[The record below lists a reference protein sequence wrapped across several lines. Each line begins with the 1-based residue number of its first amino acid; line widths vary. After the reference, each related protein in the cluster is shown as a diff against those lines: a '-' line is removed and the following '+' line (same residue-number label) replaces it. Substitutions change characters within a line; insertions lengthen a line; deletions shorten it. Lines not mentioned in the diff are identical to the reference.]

1 MVHGPTRTRALSS
14 HHGTRALHS
23 TRTSVGRTVILAVGA
38 AIGLAQLGRPP
49 PTPAASS
56 VTSTRTDQGSGLD
69 PTQTQRK
76 GEWSVTCGTTGEP
89 LLDFSPV
96 DRGRGQNQLILTA
109 HNCSGQAG
117 RATMVVWFGG
127 REGMTDFAQLDPD
140 RTSVTELTLA
150 PWESAKA
157 VVTWEPAPG
166 EEGSVLSVRLPGIGE
181 GQLTDDSLAIRA
193 DLASVAVGLA
203 HLSAAGAPTMPSG

>member
-1 MVHGPTRTRALSS
+1 MGPVHYL
-14 HHGTRALHS
+14 
-23 TRTSVGRTVILAVGA
+23 TRTSVAGATVILAVGA
-38 AIGLAQLGRPP
+38 AIGLAQLGRPTP

-96 DRGRGQNQLILTA
+96 DRGQGQNQLILTA
-109 HNCSGQAG
+109 HNCSEQPV
-117 RATMVVWFGG
+117 TLTTPVVWFGG
-127 REGMTDFAQLDPD
+127 REGMTDFARLDPD

-181 GQLTDDSLAIRA
+181 GQLTDDSLAIGPTSR
-193 DLASVAVGLA
+193 LW
-203 HLSAAGAPTMPSG
+203 LSGWLT